1 MKYLPTIS
9 YFFQRCHLWNQY
21 DGPRTCSYDVL
32 QPREETCLCHL
43 PRSCISH
50 SCSKVGIFFCCLNK
64 QHITTNHIYYLFRQI
79 KIGIN
84 PIKKEATLFVSKP
97 EYQNPWMFFVH
108 SQVSVTARSN
118 KLDGQFPG
126 IYLYSTTSCTHW
138 QLNRLLF
145 GLSFAGKLKNDNN
158 NIIVY
163 NFLII
168 AELKNYC
175 SDCEKDTVV
184 ERERGKGME
193 RYCLIL

>member
-1 MKYLPTIS
+1 MILKLKKKTLKNEVLTYNIL
-9 YFFQRCHLWNQY
+9 FFQRCHLWNQY

-126 IYLYSTTSCTHW
+126 IYLYCIV
-138 QLNRLLF
+138 LLVA
-145 GLSFAGKLKNDNN
+145 LTDN
-158 NIIVY
+158 
-163 NFLII
+163 
-168 AELKNYC
+168 
-175 SDCEKDTVV
+175 
-184 ERERGKGME
+184 
-193 RYCLIL
+193 

>member
-1 MKYLPTIS
+1 MKSIWWPKDMQLWCTSTQRGNMPLPSTKIV
-9 YFFQRCHLWNQY
+9 YITFM
-21 DGPRTCSYDVL
+21 L
-32 QPREETCLCHL
+32 QGRY
-43 PRSCISH
+43 
-50 SCSKVGIFFCCLNK
+50 FFCCLNK

-138 QLNRLLF
+138 QLNRLLS
-145 GLSFAGKLKNDNN
+145 GVSFAGKLKNDNN

-163 NFLII
+163 NLLII

-193 RYCLIL
+193 RYYLIL